1 MNKLVKGS
9 VAAAAGIA
17 LLLGGAGTFALWNAN
32 TEVAAASVTSG
43 TLALSTTAA
52 GSWTDI
58 TNGRNAAISDVSQ
71 FKIVPG
77 NKLRFS
83 QPMRIDATGNDLVAD
98 LTYSDASI
106 TGSLKSV
113 VVTGMGISSAAGSTS
128 LPAGVTADSANAKS
142 FVVRP
147 VAAGSTTAVVTFVVE
162 FPQAADGTSTMNGT
176 LDLSKLSFTL
186 KQRAIA

>member
-9 VAAAAGIA
+9 IAAAAGIA

-43 TLALSTTAA
+43 TLALTPSGTGT
-52 GSWTDI
+52 WTDI

-77 NKLRFS
+77 NKLRFT
-83 QPMRIDATGNDLVAD
+83 QTMKIDASGNDLVAD
-98 LTYSDASI
+98 LTYSAASI
-106 TGSLKSV
+106 TGSLKNV
-113 VVTGMGISSAAGSTS
+113 AVTTMGVSSAAGSS
-128 LPAGVTADSANAKS
+128 ALPAGVTADTATAGS

-162 FPQAADGTSTMNGT
+162 LPQATDGAASMNGT
-176 LDLSKLSFTL
+176 LDLSKLTFTL